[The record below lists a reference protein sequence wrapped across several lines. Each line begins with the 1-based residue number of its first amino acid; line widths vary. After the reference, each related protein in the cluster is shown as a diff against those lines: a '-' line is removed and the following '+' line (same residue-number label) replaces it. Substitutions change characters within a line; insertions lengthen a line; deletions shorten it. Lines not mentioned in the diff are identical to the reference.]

1 MTVDFVIVGGGI
13 GGLVLAELLGRSG
26 KKVIVL
32 EKSTAPPSWTRPEI
46 LWPATVELL
55 FSLAPKKDWE
65 RTMLPLRALEFF
77 NGREFVSP
85 INEKFFAE
93 TQIQPWST
101 DPNLTREFL
110 FGLKSFEVRRGVE
123 VAEVLNDKGRIV
135 GVRARNLKTQELIDV
150 EAEWTVGDD
159 GANSV
164 VRRAA
169 GIELKTRMFPLEFF
183 CFKCDW
189 PADFPERSG
198 RIWPNTKHAD
208 SGIVALGALP
218 VPNGKGGCVIPIRPR
233 EFDALPDPAAAW
245 AQLLNMDANLQRL
258 VGSRKFPDDFVRIKR
273 PWGHAAQYSA
283 PGALIMGDAA
293 HPVSPAGGQGANMSI
308 ADGQVIA
315 ELAAQ
320 NHPSLGEEYE
330 RRRRSANERSLG
342 LTRRVAWL
350 QDLPPWVRPLPLLFG
365 LGGWL
370 GRHPALLRRA
380 IQFVS
385 RAFLTP
391 HPSP

>member
-13 GGLVLAELLGRSG
+13 GGLVLAELLGRGG
-26 KKVIVL
+26 KKVSVL

-85 INEKFFAE
+85 IDEKFFAE

-110 FGLKSFEVRRGVE
+110 FGLKSFELRRGVE

-189 PADFPERSG
+189 P
-198 RIWPNTKHAD
+198 
-208 SGIVALGALP
+208 
-218 VPNGKGGCVIPIRPR
+218 
-233 EFDALPDPAAAW
+233 
-245 AQLLNMDANLQRL
+245 
-258 VGSRKFPDDFVRIKR
+258 
-273 PWGHAAQYSA
+273 
-283 PGALIMGDAA
+283 
-293 HPVSPAGGQGANMSI
+293 
-308 ADGQVIA
+308 
-315 ELAAQ
+315 
-320 NHPSLGEEYE
+320 
-330 RRRRSANERSLG
+330 
-342 LTRRVAWL
+342 
-350 QDLPPWVRPLPLLFG
+350 
-365 LGGWL
+365 
-370 GRHPALLRRA
+370 
-380 IQFVS
+380 
-385 RAFLTP
+385 
-391 HPSP
+391 